1 MEEKKFCVLQIQI
14 IVDGVLN
21 LVPVSIKFTELMT
34 VYTSGK
40 KTFNCGCLRLTST
53 VSEPQ

>member
-21 LVPVSIKFTELMT
+21 LVPVSIKFTDLMT